1 MAKFDPFVVI
11 AASIKINVKLRLQP
25 SKIGIGNVTIQQ
37 SVNQLRAFAKTS
49 SSQDREV
56 TSLSFRSRRWHVA
69 GVWLQRSGSHHIASG
84 C

>member
-1 MAKFDPFVVI
+1 MPNRQEQSGQRVEGAGGVDVMAKFDPFVVI

-49 SSQDREV
+49 
-56 TSLSFRSRRWHVA
+56 
-69 GVWLQRSGSHHIASG
+69 
-84 C
+84 